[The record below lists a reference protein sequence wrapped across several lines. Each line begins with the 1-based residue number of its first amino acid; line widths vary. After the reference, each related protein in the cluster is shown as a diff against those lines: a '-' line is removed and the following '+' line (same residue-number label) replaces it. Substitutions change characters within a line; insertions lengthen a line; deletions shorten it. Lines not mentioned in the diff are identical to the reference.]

1 MRKRT
6 RTTVMLTLTVAT
18 TTTKGD
24 PGESRGPRRESRGK
38 ERTKPRG
45 KQGPKKGK
53 QGEKRGKA
61 RGKQAEKRES
71 RFLSM
76 QTDPLFAVPAL
87 CEIAPSQIL
96 IILEKVK
103 GKKTAQSGQEWEGG
117 AAKGKSWVS
126 ISRGLGIVF

>member
-76 QTDPLFAVPAL
+76 HTDPLFAVPAL

-103 GKKTAQSGQEWEGG
+103 GRKNGAERPGMGRWRGEGEE
-117 AAKGKSWVS
+117 
-126 ISRGLGIVF
+126 LGIHF